1 MSRMMG
7 NCAPRNAVLNSWP
20 SQGEFGRTLSG
31 HPIYLKA
38 KARGDNSMSEKR
50 ESPEGVYGAV
60 LQDLHDKAKAELP
73 EAQFPAVEP
82 HTRCH
87 NASGQRRPEQTIRVS
102 WSVPSA
108 WRAMAS
114 EAIQGDEW
122 DAYVMLET
130 FNTNGTRDGLP
141 GASPTATESS

>member
-1 MSRMMG
+1 MKG
-7 NCAPRNAVLNSWP
+7 NCAPRHAVLNSWH
-20 SQGEFGRTLSG
+20 SRGEFGRMLSG

-60 LQDLHDKAKAELP
+60 LQDLRDTAKAGLP

-87 NASGQRRPEQTIRVS
+87 NALGQCRLEQVIRVS

-122 DAYVMLET
+122 AAYVALET
-130 FNTNGTRDGLP
+130 FSTSGTRDGLP
-141 GASPTATESS
+141 DASPKATESSY